1 MNSHRSEEHD
11 LLAAAFVPEPGQ
23 VDAAPVDDPWKV
35 LLVDDQEDVHAVL
48 HLTLRDVLIEGRR
61 LLLLDALS
69 ASDARAAIVAHPDIA
84 LILLDVVMES
94 DQAGLDLVR
103 HIRDELRNRSVQIV
117 LITGQPGYAP
127 QREVISGY
135 QIDGYRLKS
144 ELSANQIFVQVYSA
158 IRTHRLMREHE
169 ILQQDLEQ
177 KVNQLK
183 RSNAELEQ
191 FSYAISH
198 DLRQPLRMISSYM
211 QLLGVSLA
219 DQLGSEQRAY
229 FNFAIN
235 GAKRLDRMLV
245 DLLEYSRVGRLGE
258 PPEWLESRLILDD
271 ALLFLQPALL
281 EAQATVRIG
290 GHWPRV
296 FVSPDEILR
305 LLQTL
310 IGNAAKFRNVGRALE
325 ISVSSKVSAG
335 NWCIAIADN
344 GIGID
349 PGQISRLFQVFQRL
363 HSRAVVDGSGV
374 GLALC
379 RKIAEHHGGRIWA
392 ESAGEGLGSRFCVSL
407 PLPPENA

>member
-1 MNSHRSEEHD
+1 MNSNRSEEHD
-11 LLAAAFVPEPGQ
+11 LLAASFAPEPGQ
-23 VDAAPVDDPWKV
+23 VDAAPVDGPWKV

-48 HLTLRDVLIEGRR
+48 HLTLHGVLIEGRR

-69 ASDARAAIVAHPDIA
+69 ASEAKAAIVAHPDIA

-103 HIRDELRNRSVQIV
+103 HIRDELSNRSVQIV

-135 QIDGYRLKS
+135 EIDGYRLKS

-158 IRTHRLMREHE
+158 IRTYRLMREHE

-281 EAQATVRIG
+281 EAQANLRIG
-290 GHWPRV
+290 GQWPRV

-305 LLQTL
+305 LLQNL
-310 IGNAAKFRNVGRALE
+310 IGNAAKFRNVGQVLE
-325 ISVSSKVSAG
+325 ISVFSKVSAG
-335 NWCIAIADN
+335 NWFICIADN
-344 GIGID
+344 GIGIH
-349 PGQISRLFQVFQRL
+349 PGQIARLFQVFQRL
-363 HSRAVVDGSGV
+363 HSRAAFDGSGV

-392 ESAGEGLGSRFCVSL
+392 ESAGEGRGSRFCVSL
-407 PLPPENA
+407 PLPLENA